1 MGTDCGE
8 PGAAGEVILNL
19 QLREID
25 SDNARPMAPHGKG
38 DKDRA
43 RRFSR
48 RPIAVAEGAGVA
60 G

>member
-25 SDNARPMAPHGKG
+25 SDTGWPMAPHGKG
-38 DKDRA
+38 GQDRA
-43 RRFSR
+43 WLFCL
-48 RPIAVAEGAGVA
+48 
-60 G
+60 